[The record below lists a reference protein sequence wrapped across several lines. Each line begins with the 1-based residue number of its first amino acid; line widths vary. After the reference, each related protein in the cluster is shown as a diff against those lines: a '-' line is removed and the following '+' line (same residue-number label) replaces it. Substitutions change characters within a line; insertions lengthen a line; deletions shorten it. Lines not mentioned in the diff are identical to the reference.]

1 MIRILIAMA
10 VGGFIVFVLANPAM
24 MAHYPFL
31 LVAALVV
38 AGLGGWLLRRR
49 LTG

>member
-10 VGGFIVFVLANPAM
+10 VGGFIVFVLTNPAI
-24 MAHYPFL
+24 MAQYPLL

-49 LTG
+49 VTG